1 MTEEPRVFRLAAQEF
16 FTLWRSVHADRH
28 PVPVGTRHYGRTEAD
43 RADLVATCSR
53 TLSARGLGTVQ
64 RPDGDLHALLRGLV
78 EFDVG
83 LELVFS
89 RRGET
94 ARGFAT
100 AGWHGAFVA
109 RVGEQVQLASF
120 RPTALASTTVS
131 TLPAAPPGSGRSV
144 NVRWDDYLAAGQAGE
159 RDGVEG
165 FLEALRYAG
174 VREPEANTLVRAVTT
189 RSGGG
194 QVGLVARD
202 RAGHPHP
209 TGRTLS
215 WMDSREG
222 RYLVRHEDGWFVLAP
237 TDPARLTSALEDLV
251 AVAARD

>member
-1 MTEEPRVFRLAAQEF
+1 MTGEPRVFRLAPQEF
-16 FTLWRSVHADRH
+16 FTLWRTVHGDRH
-28 PVPVGTRHYGRTEAD
+28 PVPVGARHYGRTETD
-43 RADLVATCSR
+43 RAELAETCSR
-53 TLSARGLGTVQ
+53 TLSARGLGTVT
-64 RPDGDLHALLRGLV
+64 RPDGELHALLRGLV

-94 ARGFAT
+94 ARGLAT

-109 RVGEQVQLASF
+109 RVGEQIQLAAF
-120 RPTALASTTVS
+120 RPTALASITVS

-144 NVRWDDYLAAGQAGE
+144 NVRWDDYLAAGKAGE

-165 FLEALRYAG
+165 FLESLRYAG

-194 QVGLVARD
+194 QVGLVARG
-202 RAGHPHP
+202 RSGQVEP

-222 RYLVRHEDGWFVLAP
+222 RYLVRQDGGWFILAP
-237 TDPARLTSALEDLV
+237 ADPVRLTSELEDLV
-251 AVAARD
+251 AAAGRG